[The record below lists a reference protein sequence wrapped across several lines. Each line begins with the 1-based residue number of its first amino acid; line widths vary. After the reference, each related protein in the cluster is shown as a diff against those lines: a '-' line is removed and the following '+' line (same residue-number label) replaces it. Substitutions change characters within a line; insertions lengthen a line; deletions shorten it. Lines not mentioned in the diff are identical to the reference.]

1 MEKASEH
8 PGDANCLLGETGALG
23 VTARL
28 APSKKSMRTHM
39 HMRLPSTSVK
49 VNYFKDC
56 TVFKISIFTDPEEA
70 RRLQAR
76 APFEAIVSDLE
87 EASHVQALGRSLGVR
102 REAPP
107 QFSITLHICM

>member
-1 MEKASEH
+1 MH
-8 PGDANCLLGETGALG
+8 
-23 VTARL
+23 VHIRL
-28 APSKKSMRTHM
+28 HSK
-39 HMRLPSTSVK
+39 SVK

-107 QFSITLHICM
+107 PHPSQFSITLHICM